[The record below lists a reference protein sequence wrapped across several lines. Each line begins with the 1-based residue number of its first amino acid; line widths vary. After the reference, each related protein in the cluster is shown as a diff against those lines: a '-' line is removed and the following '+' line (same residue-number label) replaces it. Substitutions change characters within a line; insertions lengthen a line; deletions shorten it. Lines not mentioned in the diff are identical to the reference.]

1 MKKLTFA
8 LLTLAFGSQAH
19 AQYAGSFASFGF
31 GARSIAMG
39 GTHTADVFGYASP
52 YHNPALAPFTAAQ
65 SLDISAAFMSFDR
78 QLQHLQFAAPLR
90 PRAGIAG
97 GVIHGGVS
105 GIDGRDGS
113 GYHTEDY
120 STNEYAFFLAFGTR
134 FSDRISAGLG
144 LRIYR
149 ADLFAG
155 VDAPTSL
162 GISLGLTGKLS
173 DQFAVGFAVDDLL
186 AKYDWDTSSLLGDA
200 GSQTTDKFPTRIRLG
215 AAYQLPAGR
224 GMISAEVES
233 QIQRADVE
241 SVTGI
246 GVIAGTPVPTTTTT
260 ELGLLQPQV
269 RIGGEYWLA
278 EPFALRVGYDR
289 LAAGSLGE
297 ATPSAGFAIRQQF
310 GDLDARLDYAAVL
323 EPFANGLMHVVTVH
337 VEL

>member
-1 MKKLTFA
+1 MKRLFV
-8 LLTLAFGSQAH
+8 LLLLVAFGTQAH
-19 AQYAGSFASFGF
+19 AQYAGSFARFGF
-31 GARSIAMG
+31 GARSMAMG

-65 SLDISAAFMSFDR
+65 SLDMSAAFMSFDR

-90 PRAGIAG
+90 PRAGVAG

-120 STNEYAFFLAFGTR
+120 STNEYAFFLAFGTK
-134 FSDRISAGLG
+134 FSERVSGGLG

-149 ADLFAG
+149 ADLFSG
-155 VDAPTSL
+155 VDSPTSL
-162 GISLGLTGKLS
+162 GISLGIAAKLS
-173 DQFAVGFAVDDLL
+173 EQFAVGLAVDDLL
-186 AKYDWDTSSLLGDA
+186 AKYDWDTSALLGNA
-200 GSQTTDKFPTRIRLG
+200 GSQTTDKFPVRFRAG

-224 GMISAEVES
+224 GMISAELETLIQSAEVET
-233 QIQRADVE
+233 
-241 SVTGI
+241 VTGI
-246 GVIAGTPVPTTTTT
+246 GVIAGTPVPTTTTD
-260 ELGLLQPQV
+260 ELRLGQV
-269 RIGGEYWLA
+269 MMRVGGEYWLA

-289 LAAGSLGE
+289 LGAGSLGE
-297 ATPSAGFAIRQQF
+297 ATPSVGFAVKQQF
-310 GDLDARLDYAAVL
+310 GDLNARLDYAAVL

>member
-1 MKKLTFA
+1 MKKLTLV
-8 LLTLAFGSQAH
+8 LLVAFGTQAH
-19 AQYAGSFASFGF
+19 AQYAGSFARFGF

-52 YHNPALAPFTAAQ
+52 YHNPALAPYTAAQ

-90 PRAGIAG
+90 PRAGVAG

-134 FSDRISAGLG
+134 FTERLSAGIG

-149 ADLFAG
+149 ADLFNG
-155 VDAPTSL
+155 VDSPTSL

-173 DQFAVGFAVDDLL
+173 EQFAVGLAVDDLL
-186 AKYDWDTSSLLGDA
+186 AKYDWDTSGLLGDA
-200 GSQTTDKFPTRIRLG
+200 GSQTTDKFPVRLRAG
-215 AAYQLPAGR
+215 AAFQLPAGR
-224 GMISAEVES
+224 GMLSAEVET
-233 QIQRADVE
+233 QIQSADLE
-241 SVTGI
+241 TVTGI
-246 GVIAGTPVPTTTTT
+246 GVIAGTPIPTTTTD
-260 ELGLLQPQV
+260 ELKLGQV
-269 RIGGEYWLA
+269 MVRVGGEYWLA

-289 LAAGSLGE
+289 LGAGSIGE

-323 EPFANGLMHVVTVH
+323 EPFANGLMHVVTLH